1 MKYERESHTRILK
14 ALLSDCKQTDRA
26 LAKRVGVSQ
35 PTVTRIR
42 QKFVSTE
49 IIKSYEIIP
58 NLAKLGFEVLA
69 FSIMRTPTE
78 KVEEDNEVVYA
89 VNLGPKGMY
98 AVSVHRKYAD
108 YSNFCRRYNV
118 YTSDPVPTSVEPVKS
133 LSFKDIPL

>member
-1 MKYERESHTRILK
+1 MKFGRESHTRILK

-42 QKFVSTE
+42 QKFVSTG

-58 NLAKLGFEVLA
+58 NLAKLGFEILA
-69 FSIMRTPTE
+69 FSIIERTVV
-78 KVEEDNEVVYA
+78 KEDNEVVYA
-89 VNLGPKGMY
+89 IELGPNKMY
-98 AVSVHRKYAD
+98 AVSVHKKYAD

-118 YTSDPVPTSVEPVKS
+118 YTSDLVPTSIEPVKS
-133 LSFKDIPL
+133 LSFKNISL